1 MVEIQLEIKI
11 YKAEV
16 LTMDDDKEFWE
27 KESRRKKEFI
37 YHELRKRLC
46 YHVVN
51 GDISNN
57 DCPPLE
63 TLTTEQVRTVFN
75 IGYKLAMNLTLD
87 SLRKIKRDENSHTIS
102 LDLAIQQIE
111 DRLITSECH
120 ATYENSYDSTMLEQ
134 SIKRAKNFQFE
145 LTRED
150 ITSLMNKS

>member
-1 MVEIQLEIKI
+1 
-11 YKAEV
+11 
-16 LTMDDDKEFWE
+16 MDDEELWE
-27 KESRRKKEFI
+27 KESRRNKEFI

-63 TLTTEQVRTVFN
+63 NLTTEQVRTVFN
-75 IGYKLAMNLTLD
+75 IGYKLAMNQTLD
-87 SLRKIKRDENSHTIS
+87 SLKNLKKIDGSASVS

-111 DRLITSECH
+111 DRLITCECH
-120 ATYENSYDSTMLEQ
+120 TTYENSYDSTMLEQ
-134 SIKRAKNFQFE
+134 SIERAKHFQFE

>member
-1 MVEIQLEIKI
+1 MK
-11 YKAEV
+11 
-16 LTMDDDKEFWE
+16 MNDKEFLE
-27 KESRRKKEFI
+27 KESRRNKEFI

-57 DCPPLE
+57 DCLPLE

-75 IGYKLAMNLTLD
+75 IGYKLAMNQTLD
-87 SLRKIKRDENSHTIS
+87 SLRKLKRDENSSTIP
-102 LDLAIQQIE
+102 LNLAIQQIE
-111 DRLITSECH
+111 DRLITCDCH
-120 ATYENSYDSTMLEQ
+120 TTYEDSYDSTMFEQ
-134 SIKRAKNFQFE
+134 SIERAKHFQFE

>member
-1 MVEIQLEIKI
+1 ME
-11 YKAEV
+11 
-16 LTMDDDKEFWE
+16 DKEFWE

-57 DCPPLE
+57 DCPQLE
-63 TLTTEQVRTVFN
+63 NLTTEQVRTVFN
-75 IGYKLAMNLTLD
+75 IGYKLAMNQTLD

-102 LDLAIQQIE
+102 LELAIEQIE
-111 DRLITSECH
+111 DRLTTSGCH
-120 ATYENSYDSTMLEQ
+120 VTYENSYDSTMLEQ
-134 SIKRAKNFQFE
+134 SIKRAKDFQFE

-150 ITSLMNKS
+150 ITSLMNKN